1 MADDL
6 ISKEVLYRELL
17 KAREFRLKWTMEDCN
32 VLSLNEIS
40 KAIENCPVH
49 SENQGNSDG

>member
-1 MADDL
+1 MLNDL
-6 ISKEVLYRELL
+6 ISKEALYRELL